1 VSRNTRILLIA
12 VLAVLAAGGYWK
24 LALAPK
30 RAQAAELA
38 TQVASAQAQLSQE
51 QSLLATY
58 QGAQAQYK
66 ANYAEVV
73 RLGKAV
79 PSDDDARSLV
89 VQLDA
94 AAKRSGTDFDTF
106 DVSASGAGSSSGAT
120 GSSSSVP
127 PGAVSAGSYSAMP
140 LSLSFSGDFA
150 TLENFLGRVQRFVTI
165 KDGKTLVNGRLM
177 RVESIS
183 LAPGDTGWP
192 SMDVQIGAD
201 TYIVPDDQAAAAPSA
216 QTSTSTSTSTS
227 TTTTTAPAA
236 DRPAE

>member
-12 VLAVLAAGGYWK
+12 VVAVLAAGGYWK

-30 RAQAAELA
+30 RAQAADLSQ
-38 TQVASAQAQLSQE
+38 QVATAQAQLTQQ
-51 QSLLATY
+51 QSLLASY

-79 PSDDDARSLV
+79 PSDDDSRSLV

-94 AAKRSGTDFDTF
+94 AAKRSGTDFDNI
-106 DVSASGAGSSSGAT
+106 DVSSSGVAPSSAT
-120 GSSSSVP
+120 TASSASVP

-140 LSLSFSGDFA
+140 LSLSFSGDFD

-177 RVESIS
+177 RVESLS
-183 LAPGDTGWP
+183 LQPSEDGWP
-192 SMDVQIGAD
+192 HMDVQIGAE
-201 TYIVPDDQAAAAPSA
+201 TYIVPDGQTTAAAPSG
-216 QTSTSTSTSTS
+216 QTSTS
-227 TTTTTAPAA
+227 TTTTTTAPTA

>member
-1 VSRNTRILLIA
+1 VSRNIRILLIA
-12 VLAVLAAGGYWK
+12 VVAVLAAGGYWK

-30 RAQAAELA
+30 RAQAADLA
-38 TQVASAQAQLSQE
+38 QQVQTARAQLTQ
-51 QSLLATY
+51 QQGLLATY

-79 PSDDDARSLV
+79 PSDDDSRSLV

-94 AAKRSGTDFDTF
+94 AAKRSGTDFDNI
-106 DVSASGAGSSSGAT
+106 DVSSSGAPST
-120 GSSSSVP
+120 SASATPSASVP

-140 LSLSFSGDFA
+140 LSLSFSGDFE

-165 KDGKTLVNGRLM
+165 RGGKALVNGRLM
-177 RVESIS
+177 RVESLS
-183 LAPGDTGWP
+183 LQPSEDGWP
-192 SMDVQIGAD
+192 HMDVQIGAE
-201 TYIVPDDQAAAAPSA
+201 TYIVPDDQATTAAPST
-216 QTSTSTSTSTS
+216 QSSTTS
-227 TTTTTAPAA
+227 TTTTAPTA

>member
-12 VLAVLAAGGYWK
+12 VVAVLAAGGYWK

-30 RAQAAELA
+30 RAEAADLA
-38 TQVASAQAQLSQE
+38 KQVATAQAQLAQQ

-58 QGAQAQYK
+58 KGTQAQYN

-94 AAKRSGTDFDTF
+94 AAKRSGTDFDNI
-106 DVSASGAGSSSGAT
+106 DVSASGVTAGAGAT
-120 GSSSSVP
+120 ATSTSVP

-140 LSLSFSGDFA
+140 LSLAFSGDFA
-150 TLENFLGRVQRFVTI
+150 TLENFLGRVQRFVTL
-165 KDGKTLVNGRLM
+165 KGGKTLVNGRLM

-183 LAPGDTGWP
+183 LQPGPDGWP
-192 SMDVQIGAD
+192 NMAVQIGAD
-201 TYIVPDDQAAAAPSA
+201 TYIVPDGQAAAAPST
-216 QTSTSTSTSTS
+216 QSSTSTSTS
-227 TTTTTAPAA
+227 TTTTTAPTA

>member
-1 VSRNTRILLIA
+1 MSRNIRVLLIA
-12 VLAVLAAGGYWK
+12 VVAVLVAGGYWK

-30 RAQAAELA
+30 RAQAADLA
-38 TQVASAQAQLSQE
+38 KQVATERAQLTQQ

-79 PSDDDARSLV
+79 PSDDDSRSLV

-94 AAKRSGTDFDTF
+94 AAKRSGTAFDNI
-106 DVSASGAGSSSGAT
+106 DVSASASSSTAGTTPSA
-120 GSSSSVP
+120 SVP

-150 TLENFLGRVQRFVTI
+150 TLQNFLGRVQRFVTI

-183 LAPGDTGWP
+183 LQPGEAGWP
-192 SMDVQIGAD
+192 DMDVQIGAD
-201 TYIVPDDQAAAAPSA
+201 TYIVPDDQTAAAAPSA
-216 QTSTSTSTSTS
+216 QTSTT
-227 TTTTTAPAA
+227 TTTTTAPTA